1 VSTALHPV
9 PESAGE
15 EGYDWR
21 RLHPVTPALRGW
33 KALVAFVAIVGYQMA
48 DVLRD
53 VVGALGPGRA
63 WLVVLGA
70 VVLVGLVGFVYSALA
85 WRVMR
90 YAVTD
95 TAVHLRTG
103 LLFRQQRQARL
114 DRLQAVDVVQPLLAR
129 LLGLAQLNLE
139 VAGGTGS
146 AVQLAFLRDAEAES
160 LRAQILA
167 LAAGVGPTR
176 VAPAPVG
183 DPEVGVPVDG
193 AAGAAP
199 GLPGAASGL
208 PGAAPGLPGAHPA
221 PVYEAAPERQVYELP
236 MPRLIVS
243 ILRSTPPWV
252 LLVAFV
258 GVGVASIMAG
268 DAGALFVIVPGAIGL
283 GGYVWGRL
291 NSGAT
296 FRAAVSPDGIRLRH
310 GLTETRTQTVPPGR
324 VQAVR
329 LSQGPFWRGPDWW
342 RVEINVAGYGA
353 ESATESVLHPV
364 ATRAEAAVALWLVLP
379 DLGVDD
385 PRATLDAA
393 LTGRDDDGGFTPAP
407 YRARWVDPLS
417 RRRHGV
423 LVTRTALVMRSG
435 RWWRSV
441 VVVPH
446 ERTQSIALTQG
457 PVQRRLR
464 LATFVTHST
473 PGPVTPQV
481 EHLDEHV
488 AAALLQE
495 QARRA
500 REARAVAG
508 PELWM
513 RTAAAGL
520 GTAGDVAGAQ
530 PPQSPVVDAAPAEA
544 APADTAPAPTAP
556 APTAPAPAA
565 PAPAA
570 PAPAA
575 PAPTAPA
582 PTAPAPTV
590 VAPVRPTSAGPVPDD
605 GGRP

>member
-1 VSTALHPV
+1 MSTALHPV

-114 DRLQAVDVVQPLLAR
+114 DRLQAVDMVQPLLAR

-146 AVQLAFLRDAEAES
+146 AVQLAFLREAEAES

-176 VAPAPVG
+176 VVPGPAG
-183 DPEVGVPVDG
+183 DPDAGTAVDG
-193 AAGAAP
+193 AAGAVPDVA
-199 GLPGAASGL
+199 GAAAGS
-208 PGAAPGLPGAHPA
+208 PGVR
-221 PVYEAAPERQVYELP
+221 VYEAAPERQVYELP
-236 MPRLIVS
+236 MPRLIRS
-243 ILRSTPPWV
+243 ILRSGPPWA
-252 LLVAFV
+252 LLVVF
-258 GVGVASIMAG
+258 VASVAASVTVG
-268 DAGALFVIVPGAIGL
+268 DVGMLFVVLPGVIGV

-291 NSGAT
+291 NAAAT

-329 LSQGPFWRGPDWW
+329 LSQGPFWRGADWW
-342 RVEINVAGYGA
+342 KVEINVAGYGA
-353 ESATESVLHPV
+353 ESMTESVLHPV

-385 PRATLDAA
+385 PLATLDAA

-488 AAALLQE
+488 AAELLQE

-513 RTAAAGL
+513 RTAAADL
-520 GTAGDVAGAQ
+520 GTGGDVAGAQ
-530 PPQSPVVDAAPAEA
+530 PPQPPVVDAAPAPT
-544 APADTAPAPTAP
+544 APTPTPTGPTAPPPAPTA
-556 APTAPAPAA
+556 ATATAPD
-565 PAPAA
+565 
-570 PAPAA
+570 
-575 PAPTAPA
+575 
-582 PTAPAPTV
+582 PTV
-590 VAPVRPTSAGPVPDD
+590 VASVRPTPAEPVADD